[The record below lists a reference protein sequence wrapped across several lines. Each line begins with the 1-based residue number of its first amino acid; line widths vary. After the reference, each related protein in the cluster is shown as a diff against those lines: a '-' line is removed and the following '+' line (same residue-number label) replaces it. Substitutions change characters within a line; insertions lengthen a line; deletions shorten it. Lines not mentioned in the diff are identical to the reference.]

1 MTLKEYMRI
10 LKKIAKEHGT
20 NLKVVYARDDE
31 GNKFE
36 LVHYSPSVGKF
47 EVFSENV
54 VCVN

>member
-1 MTLKEYMRI
+1 MTLKEYMRV
-10 LKKIAKEHGT
+10 LKKIAKEYGT
-20 NLKVVYARDDE
+20 DLEVVYSKDDE

-47 EVFSENV
+47 EVFSEDV